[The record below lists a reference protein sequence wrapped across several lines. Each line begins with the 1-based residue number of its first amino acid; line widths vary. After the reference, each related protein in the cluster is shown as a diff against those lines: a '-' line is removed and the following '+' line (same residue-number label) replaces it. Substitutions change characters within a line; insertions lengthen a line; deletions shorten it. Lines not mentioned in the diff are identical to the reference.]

1 MNANIGK
8 YSRTPL
14 TIMRQAKSQAID
26 KYSVGGREKRP
37 TRPVPSLPKLK
48 CLQREA
54 EFGDEKP
61 MLVLRHLAVV
71 ALLLSRGE
79 ACRDGPSLRACQ
91 TDSALSAAW
100 APAPSAKPCWVIYR

>member
-1 MNANIGK
+1 MNAKKGAIGK
-8 YSRTPL
+8 YSRIPL

-54 EFGDEKP
+54 EFGD
-61 MLVLRHLAVV
+61 
-71 ALLLSRGE
+71 
-79 ACRDGPSLRACQ
+79 
-91 TDSALSAAW
+91 
-100 APAPSAKPCWVIYR
+100 